1 MSYVTR
7 RFWVQSLPHTER
19 MHWRLMSTLSRV
31 LVVTTGA
38 ALVAV
43 IVLLAIGRSNSYLIF
58 AALAL
63 VIASIFIHRRDMNR
77 AIARQLQRDADE
89 AAARHDH
96 SDHPDTREKK

>member
-1 MSYVTR
+1 
-7 RFWVQSLPHTER
+7 
-19 MHWRLMSTLSRV
+19 MSTLSRV

-63 VIASIFIHRRDMNR
+63 VIVSIFIHRRDMNR

-89 AAARHDH
+89 AAA
-96 SDHPDTREKK
+96 PRELGENP

>member
-1 MSYVTR
+1 
-7 RFWVQSLPHTER
+7 
-19 MHWRLMSTLSRV
+19 MSTLGRV
-31 LVVTTGA
+31 LVVTTGI

-43 IVLLAIGRSNSYLIF
+43 IVLLALGVSSPYLIF

-89 AAARHDH
+89 EAEPRAD
-96 SDHPDTREKK
+96 